1 MKRASVFF
9 ILSFLLLLIA
19 AHLSYAEPNPPIDK
33 MEKGI
38 KNEKH
43 PSPMIPPNM
52 PHDMKQ
58 LFQFKHPDLN
68 LYEKQK
74 EAIREIEN
82 SAVKELIRKKA
93 DEQIAEIEL
102 RDFLD
107 EDTVDLKA
115 VEAKLIQIGIIK
127 TESRLII
134 IKSVEKMKE
143 KLTPKQRAL
152 LKKQAMECRM
162 KPPMKRKTMPG
173 NPPFA
178 GGKDKNHH

>member
-1 MKRASVFF
+1 
-9 ILSFLLLLIA
+9 
-19 AHLSYAEPNPPIDK
+19 
-33 MEKGI
+33 
-38 KNEKH
+38 
-43 PSPMIPPNM
+43 
-52 PHDMKQ
+52 MKQ
-58 LFQFKHPDLN
+58 LLQFKHPDLN
-68 LYEKQK
+68 LDEKQK

-115 VEAKLIQIGIIK
+115 VEAKLKQIGIIK

-143 KLTPKQRAL
+143 KLTLTQRAM
-152 LKKQAMECRM
+152 LKKHAVECRM
-162 KPPMKRKTMPG
+162 KLPMKRKTMPG

-178 GGKDKNHH
+178 GGKDKNHHKKTADNQDL